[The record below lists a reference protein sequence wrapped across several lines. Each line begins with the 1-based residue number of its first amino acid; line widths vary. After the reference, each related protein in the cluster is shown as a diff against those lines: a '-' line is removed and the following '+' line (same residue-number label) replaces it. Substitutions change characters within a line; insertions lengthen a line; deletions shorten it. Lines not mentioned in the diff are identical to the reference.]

1 MLALVIKKAIEELK
15 KGNPVLVFDA
25 EGREEETDIVFAS
38 QFINEEKIRFM
49 RKEGGG
55 LICTTLPREKAK
67 IIELPY
73 LHEVFEKSE
82 FSIFRYISRKV
93 RYDSLPAFSI
103 TINHVDNY
111 TGISDRERAK
121 TIYEFARFIEN
132 VEELKEPKKEFGA
145 RFIAPGHVHLLISAG
160 LNNRKGHTE
169 LSTALVEMAGL
180 IPSATIVEMLGDDG
194 HSLSKDDAMHYAK
207 EHNLVFVEGKEI
219 QEAWEKW
226 SE

>member
-1 MLALVIKKAIEELK
+1 MISKAIDSLK
-15 KGNPVLVFDA
+15 KGEPVLVFDA
-25 EGREEETDIVFAS
+25 EGREEETDIVYAS
-38 QFINEEKIRFM
+38 QFIDSEKIRFM

-55 LICTTLPREKAK
+55 LICTTLPGKKAK
-67 IIELPY
+67 ILELPY
-73 LHEVFEKSE
+73 LHEVFENSN
-82 FSIFRYISRKV
+82 FSIFRYISRAVK
-93 RYDSLPAFSI
+93 YDSLPAFSI
-103 TINHVDNY
+103 TINHVENY

-121 TIYEFARFIEN
+121 TIYEFAKFIGDIEA
-132 VEELKEPKKEFGA
+132 LKDPKKEFGA

-169 LSTALVEMAGL
+169 LSTALVEMAEL

-194 HSLSKDDAMHYAK
+194 YSLSKKDAMHYAR